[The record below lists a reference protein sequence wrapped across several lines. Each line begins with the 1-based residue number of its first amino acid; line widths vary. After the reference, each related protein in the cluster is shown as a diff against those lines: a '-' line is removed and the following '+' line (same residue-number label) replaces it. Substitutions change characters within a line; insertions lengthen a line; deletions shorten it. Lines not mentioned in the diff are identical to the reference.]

1 MTAVRKK
8 PPSSGKE
15 RVLLTGVSIHQMSA
29 KLHGDLDRSNGLTN
43 FKVVKVEA
51 LKTYRMLRDMDLS
64 IEILRTDENA
74 E

>member
-1 MTAVRKK
+1 
-8 PPSSGKE
+8 
-15 RVLLTGVSIHQMSA
+15 MSA
-29 KLHGDLDRSNGLTN
+29 KLHGDLDRSNGPTN

-64 IEILRTDENA
+64 IEILRTDENV